1 MSMLCE
7 KNELKRLKSSELELP
22 NGTKL
27 YIIERL
33 CSYGIVELT

>member
-1 MSMLCE
+1 MLCE
-7 KNELKRLKSSELELP
+7 KNGLRRLKSSELELP

-33 CSYGIVELT
+33 CSYGIVELM